1 MPFDITTIAPEARNE
16 YIRIGRSYSSA
27 VTLAQINKH
36 LSALQKYGAELVQ
49 HGFSVADGQQATDA
63 RDALEAESSG
73 RAGIQGVDQ
82 ATTQAHHDA
91 LAAGRQERENGRGVL
106 GATARTL
113 RQAGGDANVATAT
126 TIDGALRKTRISP
139 RFDGEKLVD
148 QLEVLR
154 STLALP
160 AVAAAAADRG
170 GPEAVAALTQTA
182 ARLRASNKAIAG
194 RGTLSATERMD
205 LLEGLLVTLARSARK
220 AAVAAAKRLG
230 QPAVAGEFAL
240 SDLKKGRSSATTPAQ
255 KKEAKAAAATAAAT
269 TAATATAAA
278 GARVAGAGE
287 GAGEPASA

>member
-1 MPFDITTIAPEARNE
+1 MAFDITTIAPEARKE
-16 YIRIGRSYSSA
+16 YIRIGRSYSAA

-36 LSALQKYGAELVQ
+36 LSALQTYGTELVQ

-82 ATTQAHHDA
+82 ATTQAHRDA
-91 LAAGRQERENGRGVL
+91 LAAGRQERANARGVL
-106 GATARTL
+106 GATAQAL
-113 RQAGGDANVATAT
+113 RRAGGEANVATAT
-126 TIDGALRKTRISP
+126 TIEGALRQTRISP
-139 RFDGEKLVD
+139 KDDGEKLVD

-154 STLALP
+154 STLALL
-160 AVAAAAADRG
+160 AVAAAATDRG
-170 GPEAVAALTQTA
+170 GPEAVAALTQAA

-230 QPAVAGEFAL
+230 LPAVANEFAL
-240 SDLKKGRSSATTPAQ
+240 SDLKKGRSGATAPAQ
-255 KKEAKAAAATAAAT
+255 KKEAAAAATAAAT
-269 TAATATAAA
+269 ATAIT
-278 GARVAGAGE
+278 AGAGE
-287 GAGEPASA
+287 AASA